1 MKNFMILADALN
13 FIEQN
18 LCEPIA
24 RQDIAKHC
32 YVSLSSLEKLFRYAV
47 HFSIKDYITRRRM
60 TQAAKDIYKYG
71 MRVTDAAL
79 KYQYN
84 SVEVFSRAFK
94 RVWGVKP
101 SEFKENWNFTGI
113 FPKINYEYRKGD
125 DFNMARKRVDMS
137 EAYDYLKEARGS
149 YVLCFDIQNLTTFN
163 NISTKAGDIAI
174 LEAASRID
182 KVATDEMIMLRV
194 GGDEFAL
201 VTGLYDLDKA
211 KEIAD
216 KVLGSNGKPIV
227 FEGKK
232 LPLSL
237 WCGITTIPETLRYSE
252 LFTEMHVAINAS
264 KK

>member
-101 SEFKENWNFTGI
+101 PNLRRTGI
-113 FPKINYEYRKGD
+113 LPVYFQKSTTNTG
-125 DFNMARKRVDMS
+125 
-137 EAYDYLKEARGS
+137 KEM
-149 YVLCFDIQNLTTFN
+149 
-163 NISTKAGDIAI
+163 ISTWHVK
-174 LEAASRID
+174 
-182 KVATDEMIMLRV
+182 
-194 GGDEFAL
+194 
-201 VTGLYDLDKA
+201 GL
-211 KEIAD
+211 
-216 KVLGSNGKPIV
+216 
-227 FEGKK
+227 
-232 LPLSL
+232 
-237 WCGITTIPETLRYSE
+237 T
-252 LFTEMHVAINAS
+252 
-264 KK
+264 